1 MECQSGL
8 FRGAQALRERLNKG
22 RASSSNV
29 KVLWCPIV
37 PRFVHVTKFTGKVW
51 EDVGGH
57 EDVKRRGT
65 REREPAK
72 SERRYRCMKNTG
84 QPRAVRGPT
93 ETRVFAKLYF
103 GSHSRRTAAPRT
115 KRGAARR
122 GRGTASG
129 GSLVKAFWDH
139 CFLFEWRAPAVLSS
153 RGSILDRQLFGIQ
166 TAVRLTTRADQKIR
180 VLFR

>member
-1 MECQSGL
+1 MMEPARVVENWCAYLECQSGL

-72 SERRYRCMKNTG
+72 SERRYRCMKHWSATGSTVSNRNTG
-84 QPRAVRGPT
+84 VR
-93 ETRVFAKLYF
+93 ETVLWVAQQED
-103 GSHSRRTAAPRT
+103 S
-115 KRGAARR
+115 
-122 GRGTASG
+122 GTAHKKRSCAEREG
-129 GSLVKAFWDH
+129 NGKW
-139 CFLFEWRAPAVLSS
+139 
-153 RGSILDRQLFGIQ
+153 RQLG
-166 TAVRLTTRADQKIR
+166 
-180 VLFR
+180 